1 MIGEKTTASQDE
13 EKRHNLEGCE
23 AQGDSLRRNV
33 DGPGGVKS
41 LQEIT
46 AERGGGVVVRGQ

>member
-1 MIGEKTTASQDE
+1 MYTDASQDE

-23 AQGDSLRRNV
+23 VQGDSLRRDV
-33 DGPGGVKS
+33 DWPGGVQS

-46 AERGGGVVVRGQ
+46 AERGGGGCC